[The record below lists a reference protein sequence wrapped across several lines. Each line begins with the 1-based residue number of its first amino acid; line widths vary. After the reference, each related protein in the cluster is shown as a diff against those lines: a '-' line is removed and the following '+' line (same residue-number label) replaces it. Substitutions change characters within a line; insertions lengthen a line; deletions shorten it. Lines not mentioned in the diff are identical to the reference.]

1 MDAAS
6 ASPFRLDRL
15 PPPVRDEADLI
26 AALAA
31 GLHDTLDWNRVVKRA
46 TPWVDAA
53 RAHPAPFWA
62 LESLL
67 LEFPLSSAEGLALM
81 RLAEALLRVPDLD
94 TAAEFAADQLEQG
107 HFARHVSP
115 RTEGGKVG
123 WLSSRAVDLV
133 RRLLPDEPSADTAE
147 RLMHRLGVRLG
158 ARSVIAATRRAI
170 ALLGQQFV
178 LGQDLAEALGRRERH
193 ERVRYSFDMLGEGAR
208 SDADAQRYARAYRQA
223 IRTLAAAHR
232 PATPEDGDGL
242 SVKLSALDP
251 RFEPGQRMRVMH
263 RLLPRL
269 MSLVDEAA
277 SAGLALTIDAEESE
291 RLELTLD
298 LLDAA
303 SRHAARHFPGW
314 HGLGLAVQAY
324 QQRATSA
331 IAEIGAIAARHQR
344 RLMVR
349 LVKGA
354 YWDAEIKRAQ
364 ELGLAGY
371 PVWTH
376 KEHTDLAYLACA
388 RLLLERPG
396 EFLPMFASHNAA
408 TVAAVLELAGNTPVE
423 LQRLHGMGLVL
434 SRELLRDPQ
443 VARVRVY
450 APVGRHRDLLSYL
463 VRRLLE
469 NGANSSFVH
478 RLTDEG
484 VSTGALLASPLK
496 PVSPPPPGSGLAS
509 PRQLHGVV
517 RLNAFGLDLGC
528 AREHRRIRKAIE
540 SLHSHPS
547 PPPPSVSVAMA
558 RQAMDDLHAAQ
569 PSWAATPLPQRCAVL
584 HRAAALLEEHLPEY
598 CAQLA
603 LEGRKTLPDA
613 LAEVRETIDYC
624 RYYATQASSTLE
636 PQRLGGPTGERN
648 ELHWVPRGVF
658 VAISPWNFP
667 LAIMAGQMLAALVC
681 GNTVAAKPAEQT
693 PQIALAWV
701 DLLHQAGLPQGV
713 LRVLPGPG
721 ETVGAAL
728 VAHPRCAG
736 VVFTGSTQVAR
747 QIWRCLASGDGP
759 IVPLIAETGGLNA
772 MVVDSSALPEQV
784 VDAVVQSAFRSAG
797 QRCSALRL
805 LCLHEEVAEAV
816 LTLLDGAMQTLVLGD
831 PAELSTDVGPVID
844 ARAHQ
849 QLNAH
854 LQRLDREAHCLARTP
869 LPSGLATTHVAPVVY
884 ELAQIGQLREEVFGP
899 VLHVVRWTGAV
910 EPLIEAINA
919 LGYGLTLG
927 VQTRID
933 RRAERIAAL
942 ARVGNVYI
950 NRNMIG
956 AVVGVQPF
964 GGMGLSG
971 TGPKAGGPHYLPRF
985 CAEQTRTVNTAAAG
999 GNATLLASDRL

>member
-6 ASPFRLDRL
+6 ASPSRLDRL

-26 AALAA
+26 AALGA
-31 GLHDTLDWNRVVKRA
+31 GLHDTLDWRRVVERA
-46 TPWVDAA
+46 TPWVEAT

-94 TAAEFAADQLEQG
+94 TAAELTADQLEQG

-115 RTEGGKVG
+115 RSEGGKVG

-133 RRLLPDEPSADTAE
+133 RRLLPDEASADTAE
-147 RLMHRLGVRLG
+147 RLMHRLGARLG

-178 LGQDLAEALGRRERH
+178 LGQDLVEALGRREHH

-232 PATPEDGDGL
+232 PGRPEEGDGL

-269 MSLVDEAA
+269 MVLVDEAA
-277 SAGLALTIDAEESE
+277 SSGLALTIDAEESD

-298 LLDAA
+298 LIDAA
-303 SRHAARHFPGW
+303 SRHAARHFPSW

-371 PVWTH
+371 PVWTR
-376 KEHTDLAYLACA
+376 KGHTDLAYLACA

-408 TVAAVLELAGNTPVE
+408 TVAAVLELAGDTPIE
-423 LQRLHGMGLVL
+423 LQRLHGMGVAL
-434 SRELLRDPQ
+434 SREVLRDSR
-443 VARVRVY
+443 VARMRVY

-478 RLTDEG
+478 RLADDS
-484 VSTGALLASPLK
+484 VSTTVLLASPLQ
-496 PVSPPPPGSGLAS
+496 PPSAPSGVVLPL
-509 PRQLHGVV
+509 PRHLHGTV
-517 RLNAFGLDLGC
+517 RLNALGLDLSC
-528 AREHRRIRKAIE
+528 AVEHRRIRKAIE
-540 SLHSHPS
+540 
-547 PPPPSVSVAMA
+547 AMRGHAETEPEPMSIEAA
-558 RQAMDDLHAAQ
+558 RQAMEDLHAAQ
-569 PSWAATPLPQRCAVL
+569 PGWGATPLPQRCAVL
-584 HRAAALLEEHLPEY
+584 HRAAALLEEHLPEF
-598 CAQLA
+598 CARLV

-624 RYYATQASSTLE
+624 RYYATQASATLE
-636 PQRLGGPTGERN
+636 AATLGGPTGERN
-648 ELHWVPRGVF
+648 ELHWVARGVF
-658 VAISPWNFP
+658 VTISPWNFP
-667 LAIMAGQMLAALVC
+667 LAITAGQILAALVT

-693 PQIALAWV
+693 PRLAQAWAR
-701 DLLHQAGLPQGV
+701 LLHRAGLPHGV
-713 LRVLPGPG
+713 LRVLPGEG

-736 VVFTGSTQVAR
+736 VAFTGSTQVAR
-747 QIWRCLASGDGP
+747 QIWRCLAAGEGP

-805 LCLHEEVAEAV
+805 LCLHDEVADAV
-816 LTLLDGAMQTLVLGD
+816 LTLLDGAMQVLTLGD

-844 ARAHQ
+844 VEAHRR
-849 QLNAH
+849 
-854 LQRLDREAHCLARTP
+854 LQAQMTRLDREARCLARTP
-869 LPSGLATTHVAPVVY
+869 LPPEFAATHVAPVVY
-884 ELAQIGQLREEVFGP
+884 EIDQIDQLREEVFGP
-899 VLHVVRWTGAV
+899 VLHVVRWRGAV
-910 EPLIEAINA
+910 EPLVESINA

-927 VQTRID
+927 IQTRID

-942 ARVGNVYI
+942 ARVGNVYV

-971 TGPKAGGPHYLPRF
+971 TGPKAGGPHYLQLF
-985 CAEQTRTVNTAAAG
+985 CVEQTRTVNTAAAG
-999 GNATLLASDRL
+999 GNATLLASGRL